1 MFYPFK
7 KISLKYGITI
17 TLHTFYA
24 AYNSKKKTIK
34 WTDGTTDKVGKKK
47 QYATTV
53 FFEIKM
59 GG

>member
-1 MFYPFK
+1 MQYFYEK
-7 KISLKYGITI
+7 N
-17 TLHTFYA
+17 TFYA